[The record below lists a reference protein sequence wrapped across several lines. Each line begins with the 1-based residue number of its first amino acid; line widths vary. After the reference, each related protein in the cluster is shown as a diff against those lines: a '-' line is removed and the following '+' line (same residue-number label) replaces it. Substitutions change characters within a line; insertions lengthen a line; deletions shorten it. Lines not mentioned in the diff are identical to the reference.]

1 MANKKKDTTGK
12 ENGNEKQKMETSSTE
27 VSKAVKMVLAVSAE
41 TETIRSI
48 FPEEVLLAIASAKT
62 ASAKFAAATDA
73 LTSIQK
79 HAAANGVRV
88 DWSGTGGRLRFDR
101 VDAQGRPCGRLGR
114 ISAQG
119 GILILK
125 GSNRVSVKIGLVPAA
140 E

>member
-1 MANKKKDTTGK
+1 
-12 ENGNEKQKMETSSTE
+12 METTP
-27 VSKAVKMVLAVSAE
+27 AAAAAGVKMALVVSAE
-41 TETIRSI
+41 AETIRNI
-48 FPEEVLLAIASAKT
+48 FPESVLLAMASAKT
-62 ASAKFAAATDA
+62 AAAKFAAATDSLSA
-73 LTSIQK
+73 IQS